1 MAADADTSA
10 SDEFFGHPKGLFVL
24 FFVELWERFSFYGMR
39 ALLVFYMTKQLIFSD
54 QMSYGIYGAYGS
66 LVYATPVIGGLLAD
80 RLLGY
85 RRAIF
90 LGAVLMAL
98 GHFAMAFDYET
109 ISAMLGPAATQLE
122 TNQLEI
128 GIAGATFVLDTTIFF
143 YGALALLIIGN
154 GFFKPNISSL
164 VGRLY
169 DDEEV
174 DESKRDGGFT
184 IFYMGINVGALLAPL
199 VCGTVGETF
208 GWHYGFGLAGI
219 GMVLGLVIFMVFE
232 DVLGEHG
239 YSPYPDKLDAKF
251 PPDVERP
258 ELLKWVGLSLVAG
271 AVAIF
276 AGGYIGTGI
285 EQVFGAWTDG
295 AGSYLESV
303 FELLGWLG
311 VELAVLGIVF
321 SFLSNRHAT
330 YLGAIVAVPNI
341 AYLVTRH
348 DVMGGLLLLLGIG
361 VLGSLF
367 AYALRSEKVDRERL
381 FVILV
386 LIFFSMTF
394 WAFFEQAGSSINL
407 FTDRNVDRTL
417 FGWTVPASTFQG
429 VNPAFIILLAP
440 VFAWLW
446 ERLDEREVEP
456 STPVKFGLGILQLGL
471 GFGAF
476 VVGAMVAGSDGMV
489 AIWFLLL
496 GYMLHT
502 TGELCLSPV
511 GLSMVTKLS
520 PRETVGVVMGAWFL
534 SSSFAHYI
542 AGLFAKLASA
552 PEGESMKRMAPAE
565 TLDIYVEL
573 FANIGLIAGAVGV
586 LCLLVSPKL
595 KEWMHGVS

>member
-1 MAADADTSA
+1 MAADTDNPS

-39 ALLVFYMTKQLIFSD
+39 ALLVFYMTKQLVFSD

-90 LGAVLMAL
+90 MGAVLMAL

-109 ISAMLGPAATQLE
+109 LSMMLGPAATELG
-122 TNQLEI
+122 TNQLEVAV
-128 GIAGATFVLDTTIFF
+128 AGTSFVLNTTVFF
-143 YGALALLIIGN
+143 YAALALLIIGN

-169 DDEEV
+169 DDEDV

-199 VCGTVGETF
+199 VCGTIGETY
-208 GWHYGFGLAGI
+208 GWHYGFGLAGV
-219 GMVLGLVIFMVFE
+219 GMVLGLIIFVVFE

-239 YSPYPDKLDAKF
+239 YSPYPERLEAKF
-251 PPDVERP
+251 PPEMERP
-258 ELLKWVGLSLVAG
+258 EVWKWAALSLGAGLVA
-271 AVAIF
+271 VF
-276 AGGYIGTGI
+276 AGEYIGTGVEVLI
-285 EQVFGAWTDG
+285 GEAVDG
-295 AGSYLESV
+295 AGTYLGSV

-311 VELAVLGIVF
+311 VELAIVGVLF
-321 SFLSNRHAT
+321 TFLSNRHAT
-330 YLGAIVAVPNI
+330 YAGALLAVPNI

-348 DVMGGLLLLLGIG
+348 DVMGGLLFLLGVG

-367 AYALRSEKVDRERL
+367 MFALRSKKVHRERL

-417 FGWTVPASTFQG
+417 FGWTIPASTLQG
-429 VNPAFIILLAP
+429 VNPAFIIMLAP

-446 ERLDEREVEP
+446 EKLENYDWEP

-471 GFGAF
+471 GFGVF
-476 VVGAMVAGSDGMV
+476 VVGAMLTGSNGMV
-489 AIWFLLL
+489 GLGFLLL

-520 PRETVGVVMGAWFL
+520 PKETVGVVMGAWFL

-552 PEGESMKRMAPAE
+552 PEGESMKQMAPSE
-565 TLDIYVEL
+565 TLSIYVEL
-573 FANIGLIAGAVGV
+573 FTNIGIIAGVVGV
-586 LCLLVSPKL
+586 LCLILSPKL